1 MLNHIVKAV
10 AAAVRE
16 HVVKRFSRSPQWSKL
31 RKNFLRE
38 NPKCKA
44 CGSTVSLQVHHV
56 RPFHIDPALELDHTN
71 LITLCMSKNECHIR
85 IGHGDNY
92 KAFNPLVREH
102 CAFLQIHPATFE
114 TIAIKAKEMRQ
125 LL

>member
-16 HVVKRFSRSPQWSKL
+16 HVVKRFSRSPQWSTL

-71 LITLCMSKNECHIR
+71 LITLCMSKNECHLR
-85 IGHGDNY
+85 LGHGDNF
-92 KAFNPLVREH
+92 KAFNPLIREH
-102 CAFLQIHPATFE
+102 CAFVTLHPESFELIVDLAAT
-114 TIAIKAKEMRQ
+114 KKQ
-125 LL
+125 YL